1 MKSARILVVE
11 DEGDIRDL
19 VTIHLEAE
27 GYQLA
32 GAEDGLEGLEKCL
45 SFRPDLL
52 ILDLMLP
59 RLDGLALCRRLRAD
73 GRFRNLP
80 IIMLTARAEESDRLG
95 GFESGADDYLTKPF
109 SLKELALRVR
119 ALLRRSAPA
128 EAEPSRPREERQLEI
143 NGLIID
149 PLAHQVSWHGRPVNL
164 TAMEFKLLHY
174 LAQRPGRVLDRG
186 RLLEEVWGYREENY
200 ARTVDTHMRR
210 LRSKLGEAEQFL
222 ETVRGVGY
230 RFKAGGC

>member
-11 DEGDIRDL
+11 DEGDIREL
-19 VTIHLEAE
+19 VIMQLEAE
-27 GYQLA
+27 GHLTA
-32 GAEDGLEGLEKCL
+32 GAGDGLEGLEKCL

-59 RLDGLALCRRLRAD
+59 RLDGLALCRRLRSD

-80 IIMLTARAEESDRLG
+80 IIMLTARAEEADRLS
-95 GFESGADDYLTKPF
+95 GFESGADDYLVKPF
-109 SLKELALRVR
+109 SLKELALRVK
-119 ALLRRSAPA
+119 ALLRRSTA
-128 EAEPSRPREERQLEI
+128 ETAEPSEPPGERKLEI
-143 NGLIID
+143 SGLSID
-149 PLAHQVSWHGRPVNL
+149 PQAHQVTWRGRPIHL
-164 TAMEFKLLHY
+164 TAIEFKLLHY

-186 RLLEEVWGYREENY
+186 RLLEEVWGYQEENY

-210 LRSKLGEAEQFL
+210 LRAKLGEAEFLL

-230 RFKAGGC
+230 RFKAGNG